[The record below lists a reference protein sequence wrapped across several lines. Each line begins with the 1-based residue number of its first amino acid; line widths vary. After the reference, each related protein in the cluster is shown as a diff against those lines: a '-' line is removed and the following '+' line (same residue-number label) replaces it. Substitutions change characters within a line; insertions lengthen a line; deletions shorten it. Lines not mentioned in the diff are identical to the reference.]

1 MIFSSKTILKFQEL
15 ALVISKDQNE
25 RILRTWLTVLRTL
38 LLYRLS
44 VKYEL
49 KPHSI
54 AL

>member
-38 LLYRLS
+38 LSYRLS